1 MDSKYETLLFSSVC
15 SVSTVEQATLQTA
28 EFADA
33 FECQHQ
39 SLCRVSRRA
48 RLLHSWSCC
57 SLVTLFRARFALNP
71 NTVQTHGAS
80 FSGRFTGFFLLFFLG
95 SINNYGALV
104 IPFTFEPSCNKCD
117 FWSHCNKNRPATRSN
132 FRYQ

>member
-1 MDSKYETLLFSSVC
+1 MNRKYETLLFSLGLQCQYCRV
-15 SVSTVEQATLQTA
+15 ATLQTA

-33 FECQHQ
+33 SECQHQ
-39 SLCRVSRRA
+39 SLCRVARRA
-48 RLLHSWSCC
+48 RLLHSWSCR
-57 SLVTLFRARFALNP
+57 SLLTLFRTRFALSP

-95 SINNYGALV
+95 SVNNYGALV